1 MRTAKVYRNQNLA
14 GILTEESRNSYVFRY
29 DDAYYRDASMPP
41 VSLTMPKT
49 RQTYQSEQLF
59 PFFSNMVAEGEN
71 RKVQSRLLN
80 VDEQDLFG
88 LLLATGSAD
97 TIGNITIQKL
107 PSP

>member
-1 MRTAKVYRNQNLA
+1 MRRALVYRNLNLA
-14 GILTEESRNSYVFRY
+14 GTLTEESRNSYVFQY
-29 DDAYYRDASMPP
+29 DDSYFRDASMPP

-49 RQTYQSEQLF
+49 QQTYQSERLF

-71 RKVQSRLLN
+71 RKVQSRLLH

-88 LLLATGSAD
+88 LLLASGSAD